1 MAAPLTPAGVK
12 VQGQYKKIY
21 VPTLSLTAPSVAA
34 ATAADALEV
43 TNIWYADSGTYQ
55 TETNIG
61 TAPRRIGTAKTW
73 QIDGETNESFTGALR
88 YVVNP
93 QAAAGSDGKKAYEKF
108 PAGTT
113 GFVLHMP
120 GVPVDTNLAVGQF
133 GFVVPTKFLVRYID
147 GDVTNEFAE
156 FAVVQQVIPV
166 APGAGEL
173 VALVA

>member
-34 ATAADALEV
+34 ATAPDALEV

-55 TETNIG
+55 VDTNIG
-61 TAPRRIGTAKTW
+61 TAPRRIGTAKAW
-73 QIDGETNESFTGALR
+73 QIDGETTESFSGSLR
-88 YVVNP
+88 YVVAP

-120 GVPVDTNLAVGQF
+120 GVPVDTNLAAGQF
-133 GFVVPTKFLVRYID
+133 GFVVPVKFLARHID
-147 GDVTNEFAE
+147 GDVTDEFAE
-156 FAVVQQVIPV
+156 FAVVQGVMV
-166 APGAGEL
+166 TDPGAGDL